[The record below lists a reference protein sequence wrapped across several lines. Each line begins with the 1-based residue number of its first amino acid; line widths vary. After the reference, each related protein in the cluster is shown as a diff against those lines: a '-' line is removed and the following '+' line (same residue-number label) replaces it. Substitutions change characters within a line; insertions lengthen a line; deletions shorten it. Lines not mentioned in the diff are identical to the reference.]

1 MEIKYRDGQISFR
14 PWELFE
20 QCSLDDKKHLI
31 DVLSCDA
38 EIIKHVTEQILDGF
52 TGEVSYGSRACNATP
67 NPGTG
72 LDWACREVAKRSGEV
87 AAKEIKSLADALARE
102 KSAHNGTY
110 QLLQNLRNKY
120 EH

>member
-1 MEIKYRDGQISFR
+1 
-14 PWELFE
+14 
-20 QCSLDDKKHLI
+20 
-31 DVLSCDA
+31 
-38 EIIKHVTEQILDGF
+38 
-52 TGEVSYGSRACNATP
+52 
-67 NPGTG
+67 